1 MSAPQSKP
9 APRSADARCDE
20 AFMAAALALGR
31 RGLGARAPNPSVGA
45 LVVRRG
51 GDRRARR
58 DAGGRAPACRDRG
71 SARCRRR
78 APGARRSMSASSPAA
93 ITESRRPAPTAIIAA
108 GVARVVS
115 ALDDPDPRVAGRG
128 HRMLAEAGV
137 AVTTG
142 VLAEAARRANLGH
155 ILRVTEG
162 RPMVTLKLAETAD
175 GFAAGAE
182 HDPRLDDHRACR
194 QQCRADDARHA

>member
-1 MSAPQSKP
+1 MTPPCA
-9 APRSADARCDE
+9 E
-20 AFMAAALALGR
+20 
-31 RGLGARAPNPSVGA
+31 
-45 LVVRRG
+45 
-51 GDRRARR
+51 
-58 DAGGRAPACRDRG
+58 
-71 SARCRRR
+71 
-78 APGARRSMSASSPAA
+78 
-93 ITESRRPAPTAIIAA
+93 AIIAA

-128 HRMLAEAGV
+128 HRMLREAGV

-182 HDPRLDDHRACR
+182 RSAAPHDYRPRRRQRRAE
-194 QQCRADDARHA
+194 DARDA